1 MTYWGANGITN
12 TDDNYPSRSNKE
24 AGQNITIKGFV
35 NGNILNTVKTTDTD
49 GKIVLENVGEYY
61 ITVCH
66 DDDSYYTEAE
76 TISTNMKYYVNVTE
90 TETTNK
96 TVNITAKSNIYNEV
110 MSGKLLF
117 ILPNGENVTANYAGN
132 GTWWALHTFN
142 DYGEYK
148 VNATYVG
155 LDKVTVNNA
164 TINVKLQTQLS
175 GNAITATYNVN
186 KNLIITLK
194 DSNGNP
200 ISGASITVDLNGAK
214 TYTTDKNG
222 QVKVS
227 TKGLAPKAYTAKITF
242 KGNVKYVHSSKE
254 IKIVIKKAKPKIT
267 AKKKTYKAKKK
278 VKKFTI
284 TLKDNKGKAIKNA
297 KVTLKAIKIKKT
309 SKKQSKKTGKKNILK
324 AKTNKKGKATFK
336 INRNKKGKYQVII
349 KYKGNKYYTP
359 VTKKVKITIK

>member
-1 MTYWGANGITN
+1 MTGVQTCALPIYKING
-12 TDDNYPSRSNKE
+12 TDE
-24 AGQNITIKGFV
+24 
-35 NGNILNTVKTTDTD
+35 NGE
-49 GKIVLENVGEYY
+49 IVL
-61 ITVCH
+61 
-66 DDDSYYTEAE
+66 DDAGDYWIIVSHKGDLYYTEIAE
-76 TISTNMKYYVNVTE
+76 TLFTNMKLYANVTSL
-90 TETTNK
+90 TTNNK
-96 TVNITAKSNIYNEV
+96 TVNITAKSNIFSEV
-110 MSGKLLF
+110 MPGKLLF
-117 ILPNGENVTANYAGN
+117 ILPNGDEINASYAGN
-132 GTWWALHTFN
+132 GIWWAQHTFN

-175 GNAITATYNVN
+175 GNAITATYNIN

-214 TYTTDKNG
+214 TYTTDKSG

-227 TKGLAPKAYTAKITF
+227 TKGLAPKAYTAKVTF
-242 KGNVKYVHSSKE
+242 NGNVKYVHSSKE
-254 IKIVIKKAKPKIT
+254 VKIVIKKAKPKIT

-349 KYKGNKYYTP
+349 KYKGNKYYNKA
-359 VTKKVKITIK
+359 TKKVKITIK